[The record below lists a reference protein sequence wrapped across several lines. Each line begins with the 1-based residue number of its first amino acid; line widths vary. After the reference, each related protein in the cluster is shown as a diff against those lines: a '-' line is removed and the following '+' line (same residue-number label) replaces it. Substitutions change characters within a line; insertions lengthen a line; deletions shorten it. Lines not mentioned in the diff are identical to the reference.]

1 MNFQMGHV
9 SGNPEI
15 SSTGQMD
22 REHFKIIVIIIYFTI
37 RVLPPQYS
45 PHEEDVHVKTHPY
58 MIKLEKRKRNTPMN
72 SFILVTLLLT

>member
-1 MNFQMGHV
+1 MGDV

-15 SSTGQMD
+15 FSTGQID
-22 REHFKIIVIIIYFTI
+22 REHLKIIVTIINFTI

-58 MIKLEKRKRNTPMN
+58 MIKLEKTKRNTPMN
-72 SFILVTLLLT
+72 SFILIKLLLM